1 MICRD
6 EIGIILLL
14 SKEGDT
20 QMNTIKTK
28 FLAALSIVAVLFSL
42 VITSNIANA
51 DQYDAQINAL
61 KNQINQNQA
70 AANQKR
76 NEADT
81 LQNKLDTINA
91 QIRAAEA
98 SLNLTKAQILKT
110 NQDIEA
116 QNKELNRQRN
126 ILKENLRI
134 VYKQGEIT
142 PLEIIASSK
151 NLSDFVAQQQY
162 FSAIKDKIEQNLIKI
177 DQIKKELDNKKAELT
192 GLSAQQQGQVD
203 SIATQ
208 RAEQSGILAQTR
220 GDEARYQQIVSDTK
234 KQLTAAQAA
243 QAASIASA
251 SSNNTYGGT
260 GGYPWVNAPWPN
272 LLADY
277 WNFYQRQCT
286 SYAVWRFSALH
297 PGHTIPTWWGTIV
310 PTNAKHFPARASVTP
325 GFSVSS
331 TPQVGDIAIYSAGE
345 YGHAM
350 IVESI
355 SGSNVRVSQYN
366 AGWDG
371 RYSESTWPI
380 SALTFIR

>member
-1 MICRD
+1 M
-6 EIGIILLL
+6 
-14 SKEGDT
+14 SKEGDI
-20 QMNTIKTK
+20 QVNDLKTK
-28 FLAALSIVAVLFSL
+28 ILATLAIAVFLVSIFS
-42 VITSNIANA
+42 ISYTAHA

-81 LQNKLDTINA
+81 LQNRLDAINA
-91 QIRAAEA
+91 QIKAAEA
-98 SLNLTKAQILKT
+98 SLSLTKTQISAT
-110 NQDIEA
+110 NQEIEA
-116 QNKELNRQRN
+116 QNKELNRQKE

-151 NLSDFVAQQQY
+151 NLSDFISQQQY
-162 FSAIKDKIEQNLIKI
+162 FSAIKNKIEQNLDKI
-177 DQIKKELDNKKAELT
+177 DQIKKQLDNKKAELT

-203 SIATQ
+203 SIASQ
-208 RAEQSGILAQTR
+208 RTEQSNLLAQTR
-220 GDEARYQQIVSDTK
+220 GDEAKYQQIVSDTK
-234 KQLTAAQAA
+234 KQLSAAQAA

-251 SSNNTYGGT
+251 SSNNVYGGS
-260 GGYPWVNAPWPN
+260 GGYPWANAPWPN

-297 PGHTIPTWWGTIV
+297 PGKPIPTWWGTIV

-325 GFSVSS
+325 GFTVSS
-331 TPQVGDIAIYSAGE
+331 IPQVGDIAIYSAGE

-355 SGSNVRVSQYN
+355 SGNAVRVSQYN

-380 SALTFIR
+380 SSLTFIR

>member
-1 MICRD
+1 M
-6 EIGIILLL
+6 
-14 SKEGDT
+14 SMEGDIY
-20 QMNTIKTK
+20 MNTIKTK
-28 FLAALSIVAVLFSL
+28 ILAALSIVAVLLSL
-42 VITSNIANA
+42 VATSSTAKA
-51 DQYDAQINAL
+51 DEFDAQINAL
-61 KNQINQNQA
+61 KSQINQNQA

-91 QIRAAEA
+91 QINAAQA
-98 SLNLTKAQILKT
+98 SLNLTRAQISKT
-110 NQDIEA
+110 NQDIDD
-116 QNKELNRQRN
+116 QNKELNRQRD

-134 VYKQGEIT
+134 VYKQGEVT

-151 NLSDFVAQQQY
+151 NLSDFIAQQEY
-162 FSAIKDKIEQNLIKI
+162 FRAIKNKIEQNLIKI

-192 GLSAQQQGQVD
+192 SLSAQQQGQVD

-208 RAEQSGILAQTR
+208 QSEQSSILAQTR
-220 GDEARYQQIVSDTK
+220 GDEAKYQQIVSETK

-243 QAASIASA
+243 QAASIAAA

-260 GGYPWVNAPWPN
+260 GGYPWANAPWPN

-297 PGHTIPTWWGTIV
+297 PGHAVPTWWGTIV

-331 TPQVGDIAIYSAGE
+331 TPHVGDIAIYPAGE

-355 SGSNVRVSQYN
+355 SGNTVRVSQYN

-371 RYSESTWPI
+371 RYSESTWPTA
-380 SALTFIR
+380 SLTFIH

>member
-1 MICRD
+1 MFF
-6 EIGIILLL
+6 GIILVL
-14 SKEGDT
+14 SKEGDIH
-20 QMNTIKTK
+20 MNITKTK
-28 FLAALSIVAVLFSL
+28 ILAALSLVAFLLSFIS
-42 VITSNIANA
+42 SPQIAQA
-51 DQYDAQINAL
+51 DEYDAQINAL
-61 KNQINQNQA
+61 KAQINQNQA

-76 NEADT
+76 NEPNT
-81 LQNKLDTINA
+81 LQNKLDSINA

-98 SLNLTKAQILKT
+98 SLSLTKTQISKT
-110 NQDIEA
+110 NQDIED
-116 QNKELNRQRN
+116 QNKELNRQRD

-162 FSAIKDKIEQNLIKI
+162 FSAIKNKIEQNLIKI
-177 DQIKKELDNKKAELT
+177 EQIKKELDSKKAELT
-192 GLSAQQQGQVD
+192 SLSAQQQGQVD

-208 RAEQSGILAQTR
+208 RAEQSSILAQTR

-234 KQLTAAQAA
+234 KQLSAAQAA

-251 SSNNTYGGT
+251 SSNNVYGGT
-260 GGYPWVNAPWPN
+260 GGYPWANAPWPN

-297 PGHTIPTWWGTIV
+297 PGKPVPTWWGTIV

-355 SGSNVRVSQYN
+355 SGNTVRVSQYN

-380 SALTFIR
+380 SSLTFIH

>member
-1 MICRD
+1 
-6 EIGIILLL
+6 
-14 SKEGDT
+14 
-20 QMNTIKTK
+20 MNMLKIKI
-28 FLAALSIVAVLFSL
+28 LAALGIVAVLLSVCL
-42 VITSNIANA
+42 GANQA
-51 DQYDAQINAL
+51 QAVDYDTQINTL
-61 KNQINQNQA
+61 KAQINQNQA

-91 QIRAAEA
+91 QINAAQA
-98 SLNLTKAQILKT
+98 TLNLTKAQITKT
-110 NQDIEA
+110 NQDIED
-116 QNKELNRQRN
+116 QNRELNRQRD

-134 VYKQGEIT
+134 VYKQGEVT

-151 NLSDFVAQQQY
+151 NLSDFIAQQEY
-162 FSAIKDKIEQNLIKI
+162 FSAIKNRIEENLEKI
-177 DQIKKELDNKKAELT
+177 DKIKKELDNKKAELT
-192 GLSAQQQGQVD
+192 SLSAQQQGQVD

-208 RAEQSGILAQTR
+208 QSEQASILAQTK

-243 QAASIASA
+243 QAASIAAA
-251 SSNNTYGGT
+251 SSNNSYGGT
-260 GGYPWVNAPWPN
+260 GGYPWANAPWPN
-272 LLADY
+272 LMADY

-286 SYAVWRFSALH
+286 SYAVWRFSAIH
-297 PGHTIPTWWGTIV
+297 PGHAIPTWWGTIV

-331 TPQVGDIAIYSAGE
+331 TPRVGDIAIYSAGE

-355 SGSNVRVSQYN
+355 SGSSVRVSQYN

-380 SALTFIR
+380 TSLTFIH